1 MYAVKRKT
9 ERYEMRRY
17 EEGAVWAK
25 VTISGAEYDAAIS
38 QGFEELFAYIQG
50 ANREKEKVPMAAPV
64 RVTITPGQGP
74 TCASNF
80 TVAFFVP
87 FAYQSKPATPLP
99 DSNISP
105 AWA

>member
-1 MYAVKRKT
+1 MISPGEGDAGARAPAFCHGLDCPVYAVKRKT

-74 TCASNF
+74 T
-80 TVAFFVP
+80 
-87 FAYQSKPATPLP
+87 
-99 DSNISP
+99 
-105 AWA
+105 